1 MTVDTIIYEKN
12 GSLTSIALM
21 NKGDLLEVDIFD
33 GSKAAEGNVYLGKIT
48 HKIDIANG
56 RVGYMIDINDGRDAF
71 LNADEIGLKDAEYTN
86 GQSIIVQVS
95 QEQRAEKG
103 AKVMRG
109 LQFVGTYLVYCPY
122 RMNVEASARIALP
135 ERLRELRHLV
145 IENTVGQEGWIIR
158 TAAADAEPDEIT
170 DEMLE
175 LRKMYDAVRAK
186 ARIEAAPCLL
196 YAKANPLFEYMAA
209 NSMTLDKIIVNAR
222 NVEAEIKEEFD
233 GDFEVEVVNEPF
245 KHFGIDEAIFA
256 ALEKEVRLKG
266 GGRIFIE
273 ETKAFVAVD
282 VDTGDDRGNG
292 SISRLNEEAAI
303 EIARQI
309 RLRNLSGKIIVDFA
323 GSSEYRYMKPV
334 LEVLEREVA
343 KDPIRT
349 HVVGLSRAGN
359 VEIIRI
365 RRRPSLSDVMSVE
378 CPTCKGT
385 GRVEK

>member
-109 LQFVGTYLVYCPY
+109 LQFVGTYLVYCPF
-122 RMNVEASARIALP
+122 RMSVDAWACIGLL
-135 ERLRELRHLV
+135 ERFRELGHLV

-170 DEMLE
+170 DEMVE

-209 NSMTLDKIIVNAR
+209 NSMTLDKIIVNTR
-222 NVEAEIKEEFD
+222 HVEAERKEEFD
-233 GDFEVEVVNEPF
+233 GDFEVEVMNEPF

>member
-1 MTVDTIIYEKN
+1 M
-12 GSLTSIALM
+12 
-21 NKGDLLEVDIFD
+21 
-33 GSKAAEGNVYLGKIT
+33 
-48 HKIDIANG
+48 
-56 RVGYMIDINDGRDAF
+56 
-71 LNADEIGLKDAEYTN
+71 
-86 GQSIIVQVS
+86 
-95 QEQRAEKG
+95 
-103 AKVMRG
+103 
-109 LQFVGTYLVYCPY
+109 
-122 RMNVEASARIALP
+122 
-135 ERLRELRHLV
+135 
-145 IENTVGQEGWIIR
+145 
-158 TAAADAEPDEIT
+158 
-170 DEMLE
+170 
-175 LRKMYDAVRAK
+175 
-186 ARIEAAPCLL
+186 
-196 YAKANPLFEYMAA
+196 
-209 NSMTLDKIIVNAR
+209 
-222 NVEAEIKEEFD
+222 
-233 GDFEVEVVNEPF
+233 NEPF